1 MTTTEGG
8 RRFPDRDVG
17 TLAQSRRARNL
28 RRIGLALLA
37 LLVAAALAGQL
48 GPRERTTVVR
58 TDDGLAVEATHPTV
72 VRPGMEIDVVLAVTA
87 PGGPDAVT
95 VEIDQDV
102 FERAGI
108 ELAVPE
114 PDRQEARAGRVR
126 MTFAVADGEEDVTL
140 LLTGRL
146 PTRADM
152 GPITVGIDVGRSD
165 DPAAVAPL
173 GFRMWVLP

>member
-1 MTTTEGG
+1 PEQPYGTIVPERPGEVVRRRGHHRGG
-8 RRFPDRDVG
+8 DDRD
-17 TLAQSRRARNL
+17 QEL
-28 RRIGLALLA
+28 RSA
-37 LLVAAALAGQL
+37 
-48 GPRERTTVVR
+48 
-58 TDDGLAVEATHPTV
+58 DDGLAVEATHPTV

-102 FERAGI
+102 FERAGM

-146 PTRADM
+146 PTRAGM
-152 GPITVGIDVGRSD
+152 GSIPVGIDVGRSD

-173 GFRMWVLP
+173 GFRMW